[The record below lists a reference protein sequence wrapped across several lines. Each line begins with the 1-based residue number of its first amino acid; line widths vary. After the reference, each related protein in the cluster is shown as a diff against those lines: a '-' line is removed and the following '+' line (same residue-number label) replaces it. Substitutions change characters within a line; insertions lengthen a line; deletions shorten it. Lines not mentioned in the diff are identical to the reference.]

1 VAPRERLRELQLS
14 VQFSSV
20 QYSIFSFSSSSFFFS
35 FTKTSF
41 IMVLTMTVKELKD
54 RCNNFLPLL
63 ETMFPGRTVSTKN
76 TTTNSTKFMD
86 FFIPNAGDAERTV
99 LMQVVINR
107 SHAVYEF
114 GDVIRQ
120 PPVGS
125 EPSKDDVCMNVVR
138 ESPEGGSFE
147 AVFRFLFDNHGR
159 ITKKTSYQQGYFAA
173 YAVCAAAAAPPAAAS
188 SSSNA
193 DASTI
198 AALRAELDTVKN
210 FARRVYTASHT
221 DVPATLNI

>member
-1 VAPRERLRELQLS
+1 MPPKGLK
-14 VQFSSV
+14 
-20 QYSIFSFSSSSFFFS
+20 
-35 FTKTSF
+35 TKD
-41 IMVLTMTVKELKD
+41 LKT
-54 RCNNFLPLL
+54 RTYNYLPLL
-63 ETMFPGRTVSTKN
+63 QTMFPGKTIIME
-76 TTTNSTKFMD
+76 TTTHRIDFMD
-86 FFIPNAGDAERTV
+86 CKEGDAEKKTL
-99 LMQVVINR
+99 LMQVFISK
-107 SHAVYEF
+107 SHLVYEM

-125 EPSKDDVCMNVVR
+125 EPSKDDVCLNVAR
-138 ESPEGGSFE
+138 ESPESDAAFKL
-147 AVFRFLFDNHGR
+147 LFDNHGR

-173 YAVCAAAAAPPAAAS
+173 YAVCAAAAAPPAAASS